1 MASMAGDARP
11 LRFTVS
17 PAGTALAFASTGNAA
32 ASPRSGTGRLDE
44 PLAEVGD
51 VEQERSA
58 GQLQLHFAIVL
69 RVGLTVQIHG
79 YGQGSSCAAPA
90 RRTWWPRSTWPGS
103 WAAAGRPLRRAASIT
118 RTSYPGQRGLQRT
131 QSISSFLVP
140 AARPAREVRGV
151 LRPRRGSPGTQD
163 SPTERIGPAPAGHIA
178 P

>member
-69 RVGLTVQIHG
+69 RVGLTVQMDG
-79 YGQGSSCAAPA
+79 YG
-90 RRTWWPRSTWPGS
+90 
-103 WAAAGRPLRRAASIT
+103 RPVIAETLR
-118 RTSYPGQRGLQRT
+118 L
-131 QSISSFLVP
+131 
-140 AARPAREVRGV
+140 
-151 LRPRRGSPGTQD
+151 RGSPLRHRDDGEGYTGK
-163 SPTERIGPAPAGHIA
+163 EACRGAAVA
-178 P
+178 F